1 MHRSLALFLGF
12 ACAALASGA
21 ALAEPPSPTGIAMYA
36 LVVGSNAG
44 GPGQVALRYAED
56 DAHRVAATL
65 VELGGY
71 TADAVDVV
79 VHPTPDVLRDRLGA
93 LAARVAADKAAG
105 RQARVLFYYS
115 GHARSTAIDLGPD
128 ELALGELRQRL
139 FAIPATLTVVVLD
152 ACQSGAFSRIKGA
165 QPAADFSFN
174 SRQHLD
180 ASGIAV
186 LASSSGSEL
195 SQESEQLR
203 SSYFTHHLLV
213 GLRGAGD
220 ADGDGQVSIDEAYRY
235 AYHQTLLATA
245 ETAVGGQH
253 VSLEVDLKGHGTV
266 PLSFPR
272 AATAAIELPGALEG
286 QTIVEDKRAHAVV
299 AETYK
304 ARGAAVRIA
313 VAPGEYEVLV
323 RHAGRLSRCTVSPGP
338 GGPGGPGGTGG
349 GTVVVELDH
358 CTSEAIVTASGK
370 GGFAEPARRL
380 RIELTGVAGSE
391 RKDGFTS
398 TLGAFGYTQSG
409 GTSAG
414 FGLTALWQVDHSPGP
429 SPGDGLGRRLWIGG
443 FGSLVGMPDWT
454 LPTERAPLRFAWST
468 AALGAITRAVQPF
481 GASRFAAHSGIY
493 AQLGAGLGIG
503 ITHLTDQDNQR
514 TDQRFFGW
522 AVTMGGGLY
531 VEGDRGIGFTL
542 GYEFDYAPVIDNLTG
557 DTHASG
563 GHRLSVG
570 VSYAY

>member
-1 MHRSLALFLGF
+1 MRSKPPLLALVAGLV
-12 ACAALASGA
+12 CATAIA
-21 ALAEPPSPTGIAMYA
+21 ARADAPAGVATYA

-56 DAHRVAATL
+56 DARRVAATL
-65 VELGGY
+65 IELGGY
-71 TADAVDVV
+71 PRDAVDVIA
-79 VHPTPDVLRDRLGA
+79 HPTPDVLRDRLGK
-93 LAARVAADKAAG
+93 LGARVAADRAAG

-115 GHARSTAIDLGPD
+115 GHARSTALDLGPD

-139 FAIPATLTVVVLD
+139 FGIPATLTVVVLD

-253 VSLEVDLKGHGTV
+253 VSLEVDLKGHGQV

-286 QTIVEDKRAHAVV
+286 QTLVEDKRAHAVI

-313 VAPGEYEVLV
+313 VAPGEYRVLV
-323 RHAGRLSRCTVSPGP
+323 RHGGRLARCEVTAAVGAV
-338 GGPGGPGGTGG
+338 T
-349 GTVVVELDH
+349 VELAR
-358 CTSEAIVTASGK
+358 CTSEAIVVAANK
-370 GGFAEPARRL
+370 GGARGPRL
-380 RIELTGVAGSE
+380 RFELTALAGGE
-391 RKDGFTS
+391 RRDGFVD
-398 TLGAFGYTQSG
+398 TLRAFGYSENTGSG
-409 GTSAG
+409 SGVAASV
-414 FGLTALWQVDHSPGP
+414 LTRLE
-429 SPGDGLGRRLWIGG
+429 RRLWAGG
-443 FGSLVGMPDWT
+443 FVSYASAPAWT
-454 LPTERAPLRFAWST
+454 QPTERQPLRFAWNT
-468 AALGAITRAVQPF
+468 TVIGALIRGVQPF
-481 GASRFAAHSGIY
+481 GDRGFVARAAIY

-503 ITHLTDQDNQR
+503 RTRFDDQDDVRTSQHFFGAALTAGAGASLAITHSL
-514 TDQRFFGW
+514 GV
-522 AVTMGGGLY
+522 A
-531 VEGDRGIGFTL
+531 L
-542 GYEFDYAPVIDNLTG
+542 GYQFDYAPVIENLTG

-563 GHRLSVG
+563 GHRLALTA
-570 VSYAY
+570 SYAY

>member
-1 MHRSLALFLGF
+1 MHRSLALTFGL
-12 ACAALASGA
+12 ACAVFASGA
-21 ALAEPPSPTGIAMYA
+21 ARAEAPAPDVAMYA

-44 GPGQVALRYAED
+44 GPGQAALRYAED

-65 VELGGY
+65 LELGGY
-71 TADAVDVV
+71 SADAVDVV
-79 VHPTPDVLRDRLGA
+79 VHPTPEVLRDHLGT
-93 LAARVAADKAAG
+93 LGARVAADRAAG

-128 ELALGELRQRL
+128 GLALGELRQRL

-195 SQESEQLR
+195 SQESEQLQ

-220 ADGDGQVSIDEAYRY
+220 ADRDGQVSIDEAYRY

-253 VSLEVDLKGHGTV
+253 VSLEVDLKGHGEV

-272 AATAAIELPGALEG
+272 AATASIELPGVLEG
-286 QTIVEDKRAHAVV
+286 QTVVSDRRAHTVV

-313 VAPGEYEVLV
+313 VAPGDYQVLV
-323 RHAGRLSRCTVSPGP
+323 RHAGRLARCEVQA
-338 GGPGGPGGTGG
+338 GTGNA
-349 GTVVVELDH
+349 TVELGR
-358 CTSEAIVTASGK
+358 CTSEAIVVATNK
-370 GGFAEPARRL
+370 GANKGANKDGFGERVRAL
-380 RIELTGVAGSE
+380 RFELTGVAGGE
-391 RKDGFTS
+391 HEDGFTS
-398 TLGAFGYTQSG
+398 TLGAFGYKQADELSTG
-409 GTSAG
+409 LALSAMSR
-414 FGLTALWQVDHSPGP
+414 VD
-429 SPGDGLGRRLWIGG
+429 RRLWLGG
-443 FGSLVGMPDWT
+443 FASTSGTPAWT
-454 LPTERAPLRFAWST
+454 MPTERSSLRFGWST
-468 AALGAITRAVQPF
+468 TTLGAVARVVQPF
-481 GASRFAAHSGIY
+481 GTRGTAGRSGVY
-493 AQLGAGLGIG
+493 AQLGAGLGIAS
-503 ITHLTDQDNQR
+503 THFTDQDDVR
-514 TDQRFFGW
+514 TEERYFGW
-522 AVTMGGGLY
+522 AVTLGGGVH
-531 VEGDRGIGFTL
+531 VEGNRGIGFSL
-542 GYEFDYAPVIDNLTG
+542 GYEFDYAPVIDNLAG

-563 GHRLSVG
+563 GHRGSAA